1 MIKYKCRATFIQN
14 ARVIFQDS
22 KQYYVNIH
30 QITDLDSALFSA

>member
-14 ARVIFQDS
+14 ARVIFQDL
-22 KQYYVNIH
+22 KQYFNIH